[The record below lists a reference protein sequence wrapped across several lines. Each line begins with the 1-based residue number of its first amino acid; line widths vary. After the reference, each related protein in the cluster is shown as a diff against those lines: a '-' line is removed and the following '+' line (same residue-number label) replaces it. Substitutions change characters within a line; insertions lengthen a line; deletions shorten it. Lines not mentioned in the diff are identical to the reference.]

1 VNAMGRRRLDAA
13 VIRALQ
19 PGPLDDDQL
28 GEKLGTSRQSARS
41 AALRMQDAGI
51 VTRVRP
57 AGGKWITCLMGDRP
71 APEAARQDQPPGG
84 LPPMTL
90 DLPTAANAL
99 EAVYAFTG
107 GRPPRARVSLLE
119 QAVTGADS
127 QHVAELLQREMVTD
141 SLLVAGLIV
150 KSLTGEINV
159 LIHALGILLTLP
171 HILVPGET
179 VLSVSLGAG
188 TGGRPYDLETT
199 YRVAEFKFTRWR
211 GHDAVRQRELFAD
224 FVNLAEDDS
233 DRWRVLYVTGSLPER
248 FLKNSRRRLASVCER
263 RPEIMRRITSL
274 YGDRYRTVRDYTS
287 DRGHR
292 VEIVDLEPI
301 LPAYATADLA

>member
-1 VNAMGRRRLDAA
+1 MSRRSLDAA
-13 VIRALQ
+13 VICALQ

-28 GEKLGTSRQSARS
+28 GETLGTSRQSARS
-41 AALRMQDAGI
+41 VALRMQDAGI
-51 VTRVRP
+51 VTRARP
-57 AGGKWITCLMGDRP
+57 AGGKWTTCLIGDRP
-71 APEAARQDQPPGG
+71 VPETARQDQPSGA
-84 LPPMTL
+84 LPPLRL

-99 EAVYAFTG
+99 EAVYSFTG
-107 GRPPRARVSLLE
+107 GRPPRARVSQLE

-127 QHVAELLQREMVTD
+127 KHVAELLQREMVTD
-141 SLLVAGLIV
+141 SLLGAGLIV

-159 LIHALGILLTLP
+159 LIHALGILLSLP
-171 HILVPGET
+171 HILLPGET

-199 YRVAEFKFTRWR
+199 HRVAEFKFTRWR

-233 DRWRVLYVTGSLPER
+233 GRRRVLYVTGGLPER

-263 RPEIMRRITSL
+263 RPEVIGRITSL
-274 YGDRYRTVRDYTS
+274 YGDSYQTVREYTS
-287 DRGHR
+287 GRGHR
-292 VEIVDLEPI
+292 VEIVDLESI
-301 LPAYATADLA
+301 LPAYATAELT